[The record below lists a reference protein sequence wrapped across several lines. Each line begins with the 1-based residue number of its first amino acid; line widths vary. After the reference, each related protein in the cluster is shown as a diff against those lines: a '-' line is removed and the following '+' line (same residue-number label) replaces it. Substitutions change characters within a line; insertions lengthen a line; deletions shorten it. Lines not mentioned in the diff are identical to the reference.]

1 MKYINLLGEEIDTD
15 QERKKHLRINP
26 MVRVYGNGPEDKKC
40 KHCGYFYRKYYSKTY
55 FKCEF
60 RGDTNGP
67 GTDHK
72 ANWPTCGKFKEST
85 PPIQ

>member
-15 QERKKHLRINP
+15 EERKKHLKINP
-26 MVRVYGNGPEDKKC
+26 MTREYGKGPDDKRC
-40 KHCGYFYRKYYSKTY
+40 KHCHFFYRKQYSKQY

-72 ANWPTCGKFKEST
+72 ANWPTCKKF
-85 PPIQ
+85 IQSDENAK